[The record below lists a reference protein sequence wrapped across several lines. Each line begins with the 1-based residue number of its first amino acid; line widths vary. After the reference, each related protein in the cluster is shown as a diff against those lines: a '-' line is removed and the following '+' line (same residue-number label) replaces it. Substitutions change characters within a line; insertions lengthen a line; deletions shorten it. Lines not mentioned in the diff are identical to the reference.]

1 MPKFFIVLISL
12 LCILIFGTFVV
23 LPKYRDFRVSN
34 AEVSGKQAE
43 LASQEE
49 YISQL
54 ESLSKKLEQYPEEL
68 SKINLALSPDVN
80 LPSLFEFLGKAC
92 SENGLVFK
100 KVGSFSSD
108 IFKEYEDEKIKET
121 RIEFEVSGTF
131 DALLSFLSTL
141 EKSARLIEVS
151 HISFV
156 SPKEGDVFSFKMQV
170 KVYSY

>member
-1 MPKFFIVLISL
+1 MPKFLIVLISL
-12 LCILIFGTFVV
+12 LCILLFGTFVV
-23 LPKYRDFRVSN
+23 LPKYRDFKALN
-34 AEVSGKQAE
+34 IEVSERQAE
-43 LASQEE
+43 LASQEQ

-54 ESLSKKLEQYPEEL
+54 ESLSKKLEQYSEEL
-68 SKINLALSPDVN
+68 SKINLALPLDAN
-80 LPSLFEFLGKAC
+80 LPSLFEFLGNAC

-108 IFKEYEDEKIKET
+108 IFEEYEDGEIKET

-131 DALLSFLSTL
+131 DAFLGFLATL

-151 HISFV
+151 QTSFV
-156 SPKEGDVFSFKMQV
+156 SPKEGDIFSFKMQI